1 MSTNDDPVSQLLGM
15 SGKTRA
21 DAVFPIPLPLKE
33 SSCVAAAS
41 YDIFTGQLD
50 ITFQDGSSANHQS
63 DIITVIEWLR
73 AKSVGSFY
81 NLRIKGQ

>member
-1 MSTNDDPVSQLLGM
+1 MSNDDPVSQLLGM

-33 SSCVAAAS
+33 SSCVASAT
-41 YDIFTGQLD
+41 YDIFTGELA

-63 DIITVIEWLR
+63 DIVTILEWLN
-73 AKSVGSFY
+73 AKSVGAFY
-81 NLRIKGQ
+81 NSRIKGK